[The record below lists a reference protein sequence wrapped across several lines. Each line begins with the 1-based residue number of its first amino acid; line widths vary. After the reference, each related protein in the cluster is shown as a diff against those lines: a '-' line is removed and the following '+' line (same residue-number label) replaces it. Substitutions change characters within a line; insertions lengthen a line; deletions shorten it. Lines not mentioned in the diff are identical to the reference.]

1 MLGLDILPGSSPQE
15 GEPSFA
21 VALVDNGR
29 VVLRVESATL
39 SEVLALAGEKNVEAI
54 AVDNIYELARDLRGL
69 AEVLKRVPG
78 KIPRLIEVTRL
89 GDKIVSVEA
98 LCALT
103 GMCHGKLDPLRTAEI
118 LALLASKGLGSE
130 VLVFEEETRIHVG
143 RGRVPGQGGMSRE
156 RFKRNIEQLVR
167 KKVYEIRE
175 KLDNAGLDYDLFVR
189 RSGWGVTGAT
199 FIVYAPRDR
208 LNGIVKPESGHDLF
222 IEISPVRRD
231 SIEYRPLSRTEK
243 RVMRSERYLIVGVDP
258 GITTGVAVLDFSG
271 NVVSVFSRKLLG
283 RGQLVRLLLE
293 LGRPAIVATDVT
305 PPPSYV
311 KKLASEIGAVLF
323 APQHSLSVEEKRKLV
338 SSYPQVRN
346 THQRDALAA
355 ALKAF
360 HEYRD
365 KFEAVEKE
373 ASKYGL
379 AVPLDDAKYRVVR
392 GAPVSIAVREAVR
405 EYLQLTAKEEPMLR
419 EVSQGGLEDRLKF
432 YRRMTEKLLLE
443 NKALQLEVREMKNRV
458 FELEDT
464 LRRILYVKRTLGTD
478 IDKAKLEAKVEQLQE
493 ELVELRAK
501 FQEYSGRLEKL
512 ESVLVGVVTGRYRLA
527 LKLSWLLERIRED
540 EGMLQSIVDPVIFVD
555 RHYPL
560 DTIKAVVEKL
570 TSSSGHGIIIVKSRG
585 ELETFFKI
593 IPPELYLTSLED
605 IVDYVDIGP
614 LLVLESRKLVEAVR
628 SRYLSEASRVR
639 DILEEYRRER
649 VKSLRRG

>member
-1 MLGLDILPGSSPQE
+1 MLGLDILPGSSPQA

-222 IEISPVRRD
+222 IEISPVKRD

-373 ASKYGL
+373 ASNYGL

-443 NKALQLEVREMKNRV
+443 NKALQLEVREMKSRV

-501 FQEYSGRLEKL
+501 LQEYSGRLEKL

-614 LLVLESRKLVEAVR
+614 LLVLESRRLVEAVR
-628 SRYLSEASRVR
+628 SRYLSEASRIR

>member
-1 MLGLDILPGSSPQE
+1 MLGLDILPGSSPQA

-21 VALVDNGR
+21 AVLVDGER

-39 SEVLALAGEKNVEAI
+39 SEVLALVCEKNVEAI
-54 AVDNIYELARDLRGL
+54 AVDNVYELARDLRGL

-78 KIPRLIEVTRL
+78 KIPKLIEVTRL
-89 GDKIVSVEA
+89 GDRVVSVEA

-156 RFKRNIEQLVR
+156 RFKRNIEQLVKR
-167 KKVYEIRE
+167 KVYEIRE
-175 KLDNAGLDYDLFVR
+175 KLERAGLDYDLFMR
-189 RSGWGVTGAT
+189 KSGWGIVGAT

-208 LNGIVKPESGHDLF
+208 LNGIIKSESGHDLF
-222 IEISPVRRD
+222 VEVTPVRRD
-231 SIEYRPLSRTEK
+231 GIEYRPLSRAEK

-258 GITTGVAVLDFSG
+258 GMTTGVAVLDFSG
-271 NVVSVFSRKLLG
+271 SVVSVFSRKLLG
-283 RGQLVRLLLE
+283 RGQLIRLLLE

-323 APQHSLSVEEKRKLV
+323 SPQHSLSVEEKRMLV
-338 SSYPQVRN
+338 SAHAQVEN
-346 THQRDALAA
+346 AHQRDALAA

-365 KFEAVEKE
+365 KFEAVERE
-373 ASKYGL
+373 AGRYGFT
-379 AVPLDDAKYRVVR
+379 VPLDAAKFRVVR
-392 GAPVSIAVREAVR
+392 GVPVSLAVREAVR
-405 EYLQLTAKEEPMLR
+405 EYLQLTTKEELILQ
-419 EVSQGGLEDRLKF
+419 EVSRGSIEDQLKF
-432 YRRMTEKLLLE
+432 YRRMTERLLLE
-443 NKALQLEVREMKNRV
+443 NKALQLEMREVKSRV

-464 LRRILYVKRTLGTD
+464 LRRILHVKRTLGTD
-478 IDKAKLEAKVEQLQE
+478 IDKAKLEAKVEQLQG
-493 ELVELRAK
+493 ELVELRDQL
-501 FQEYSGRLEKL
+501 QEYSGRLEKL
-512 ESVLVGVVTGRYRLA
+512 EGILVGLVTGRYRLA

-540 EGMLQSIVDPVIFVD
+540 EGVLQSIVDPVIFVD

-560 DTIKAVVEKL
+560 DTMKAIVEKL
-570 TSSSGHGIIIVKSRG
+570 ASSSGRGIIIVRGRG
-585 ELETFFKI
+585 ELETFYKVT
-593 IPPELYLTSLED
+593 PPEFYLTSLED
-605 IVDYVDIGP
+605 VVDYVDVGP
-614 LLVLESRKLVEAVR
+614 ILVLESRRLVEAVK
-628 SRYLSEASRVR
+628 SRYSSNASRIR

-649 VKSLRRG
+649 VKSLKRD